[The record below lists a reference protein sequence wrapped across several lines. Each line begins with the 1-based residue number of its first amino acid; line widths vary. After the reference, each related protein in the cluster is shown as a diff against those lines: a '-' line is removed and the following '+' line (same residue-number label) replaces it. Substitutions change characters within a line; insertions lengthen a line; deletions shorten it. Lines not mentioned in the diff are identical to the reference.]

1 MPNLWDASPVGCDG
15 EGHSY
20 MARTVS
26 RSGPKLATSRS
37 DGVLGAVAGRR
48 MIRAR

>member
-1 MPNLWDASPVGCDG
+1 MPNLWGASTVGREG

-20 MARTVS
+20 TARMVS

-37 DGVLGAVAGRR
+37 DGVLGVVEERR
-48 MIRAR
+48 MSRAG